1 MVSSLGCGAGE
12 VDGAAPG
19 SGEQHHTD
27 QCERGPEECLFVVGA
42 DGGDG
47 ERPEEFDRDGGAEG
61 IRSIAAK
68 KMTPISALVTP
79 SASCAGTSWRLICRS
94 GGRAMASRIM
104 APAVSLS
111 QH

>member
-19 SGEQHHTD
+19 FGEQHHTD

-61 IRSIAAK
+61 NKAETA
-68 KMTPISALVTP
+68 T
-79 SASCAGTSWRLICRS
+79 CCR
-94 GGRAMASRIM
+94 
-104 APAVSLS
+104 
-111 QH
+111 